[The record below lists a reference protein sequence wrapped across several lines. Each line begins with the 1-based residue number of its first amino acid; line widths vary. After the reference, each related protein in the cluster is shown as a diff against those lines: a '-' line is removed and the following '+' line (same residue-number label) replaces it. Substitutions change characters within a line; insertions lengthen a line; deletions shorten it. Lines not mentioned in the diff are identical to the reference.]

1 MGYARY
7 VDGLCEVHPA
17 TSETSPDLLV
27 LRAKPVALLV
37 EELKWLRNQIP

>member
-7 VDGLCEVHPA
+7 VDGLYEVHPA
-17 TSETSPDLLV
+17 TSETSPDSLV
-27 LRAKPVALLV
+27 LLAKPLAPLV

>member
-7 VDGLCEVHPA
+7 VDGLCEVHPV
-17 TSETSPDLLV
+17 TSETSPDSLV
-27 LRAKPVALLV
+27 LAKPVALLV